1 MRSVAF
7 IFGLLCLLTVLLDAF
22 QTMILPRRP
31 QGRFRIT
38 RLFFILT
45 WRPWHLMARRIRSVK
60 ARDTFYSIY
69 GPLSLP
75 LLLVVWAVGL
85 IVGFGLLY
93 FALGTPFNDPM
104 FAGQL
109 ASAASRLRT
118 DLYVSG
124 TTLFTL
130 GLGDVVPR
138 SMTPRALLILESGMG
153 LGFVAVVIG
162 YLPVLYAAFSRREV
176 SVALLDARA
185 GSPPTATELVRRHNF
200 DGGTDELILLL
211 EEWERWSAE
220 LLESHISYPVLC
232 YFRSQ
237 HDNQNWLTALT
248 SVLDTCSLL
257 IASIRG
263 NSARQAQLTF
273 AMARHAI
280 ADLTQVFNLQPV
292 QPPVDRLSREEFG
305 RMCGELSDAGVSL
318 CADPSSAARLDRMR
332 SLYEGHAYA
341 LSQYLA
347 IPLQPWVAGRPLRS
361 IWQTV
366 SQVRAEAEAV
376 NRGAPS
382 ATASSAPEPLPHD
395 ENHHF

>member
-1 MRSVAF
+1 MHVEAL
-7 IFGLLCLLTVLLDAF
+7 IVGLVCILTVLLDAF

-45 WRPWHLMARRIRSVK
+45 WRPWHAIARRIQSPK

-75 LLLVVWAVGL
+75 LLLGVWALGLVLGYGL
-85 IVGFGLLY
+85 IY
-93 FALGTPFNDPM
+93 FALGTPFSDPM
-104 FAGQL
+104 FS
-109 ASAASRLRT
+109 ASVPTTASHLRT

-130 GLGDVVPR
+130 GLGDVIPQR
-138 SMTPRALLILESGMG
+138 MIARALVILESGMG

-162 YLPVLYAAFSRREV
+162 YLPVLYGAFSRREV
-176 SVALLDARA
+176 SIALLDARA

-200 DGGTDELILLL
+200 DGGTDELIKLL
-211 EEWERWSAE
+211 EEWERWAAE

-237 HDNQNWLTALT
+237 HDNQSWLTALT
-248 SVLDTCSLL
+248 AVLDTCSLL

-280 ADLTQVFNLQPV
+280 ADLTQVFGQQPMP
-292 QPPVDRLSREEFG
+292 PPVDRLSRQDFG
-305 RMCGELSDAGVSL
+305 KMCGELSDAGVSL
-318 CADPSSAARLDRMR
+318 CADPSSSARLDRMR
-332 SLYEGHAYA
+332 SLYEGHAFA

-347 IPLQPWVAGRPLRS
+347 VPLQPWVADRPLKS
-361 IWQTV
+361 NWQTV
-366 SQVRAEAEAV
+366 SQIRAEAEAV
-376 NRGAPS
+376 VGGQRNPPPS
-382 ATASSAPEPLPHD
+382 RTQELLPHEPD
-395 ENHHF
+395 DHF

>member
-7 IFGLLCLLTVLLDAF
+7 ILGLLCLLTVLLDAF

-60 ARDTFYSIY
+60 VRDTFYSIY

-85 IVGFGLLY
+85 IVGFGFLY
-93 FALGTPFNDPM
+93 FALGTPFNDPTP
-104 FAGQL
+104 GQL
-109 ASAASRLRT
+109 ASASGRLRT

-138 SMTPRALLILESGMG
+138 GVMARSLLILESGMG

-347 IPLQPWVAGRPLRS
+347 IPLQPWVADRPLKS
-361 IWQTV
+361 NWKTV

-376 NRGAPS
+376 RRGTGNAAAFS
-382 ATASSAPEPLPHD
+382 AEPLPQEED
-395 ENHHF
+395 HHF